1 VGVCFVVS
9 TTSAQ
14 KTTNDDFLYAALWC
28 HDMAD
33 RLLQLQTDVDQL
45 KNAAR
50 SKTRKAVVGINQRQ
64 MYAVMLRIAE
74 KFMP

>member
-1 VGVCFVVS
+1 VVS

-14 KTTNDDFLYAALWC
+14 KTTNDDFLYPALWC